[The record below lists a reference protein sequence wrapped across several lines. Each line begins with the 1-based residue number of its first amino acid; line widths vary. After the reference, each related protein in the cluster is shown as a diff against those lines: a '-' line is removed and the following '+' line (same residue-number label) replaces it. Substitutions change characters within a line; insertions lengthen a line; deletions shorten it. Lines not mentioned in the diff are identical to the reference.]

1 MGHIE
6 ETRELSANPEALWG
20 TVSDLADWDKWFTV
34 HEKWLEGPPATLTE
48 GGQPAAKIVM
58 LGMANKIE
66 WTIDEVDAPRSLVLS
81 GTGMAGV
88 KAKFTFTID
97 PADKGSRLTV
107 VGDFEG
113 AMIKGALGKAVEKDG
128 VKQLD
133 KTLDQLDALASA
145 SAWAG
150 LSRWRSREP
159 GWTAGP
165 TGGR

>member
-6 ETRELSANPEALWG
+6 ATRELAADPEALWA
-20 TVSDLADWDKWFTV
+20 TVSDLANWDKWFTV
-34 HEKWLEGPPATLTE
+34 HEKWLEGPPDTLTE
-48 GGQPAAKIVM
+48 GAKLTAKIVM

-66 WTIDEVDAPRSLVLS
+66 WTIESVEAPRTLVLS

-97 PADKGSRLTV
+97 RSDNGSNFTV
-107 VGDFEG
+107 FGDFEG

-128 VKQLD
+128 AKQLG

-145 SAWAG
+145 SA
-150 LSRWRSREP
+150 
-159 GWTAGP
+159 
-165 TGGR
+165 

>member
-6 ETRELSANPEALWG
+6 ASRELSADPDALWG
-20 TVSDLADWDKWFTV
+20 TVTDLANWDKWFTV
-34 HEKWLEGPPATLTE
+34 HEKWLDGPPDTLIE
-48 GGQPAAKIVM
+48 GAKLTAKIVM

-66 WTIDEVDAPRSLVLS
+66 WTIEEVDAPRSLVLS

-97 PADKGSRLTV
+97 PADKCSKLTV
-107 VGDFEG
+107 FGDFEG
-113 AMIKGALGKAVEKDG
+113 ALIKGALGKAVEKDG

-145 SAWAG
+145 SA
-150 LSRWRSREP
+150 
-159 GWTAGP
+159 
-165 TGGR
+165 